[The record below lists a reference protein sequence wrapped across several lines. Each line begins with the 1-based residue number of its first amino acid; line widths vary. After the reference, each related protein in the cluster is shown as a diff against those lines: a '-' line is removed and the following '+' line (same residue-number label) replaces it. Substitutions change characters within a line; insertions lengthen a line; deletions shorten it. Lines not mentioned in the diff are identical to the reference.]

1 MNKRHHILIAL
12 IIGLLMANAIIHAQE
27 TIAVVVQVK
36 GEATVYRTN
45 VEEGET
51 VKRGTRLQTGDRLIT
66 GSNTHVALRFID
78 DASLVRISSNS
89 TCVIEGT
96 RENNQIL
103 KNVYLEA
110 GTILSKIAD
119 QKGQYK
125 VITPTSVASVKG
137 TEFITVQ
144 SDNPGTYYYGNEGEV
159 EISNEVGTVLLKV
172 GFTVYVASENTPP
185 VISQTLEGEKP
196 TFEDDV
202 EDEFE
207 FEFENQSGEIRTL
220 KFKAIKQE

>member
-1 MNKRHHILIAL
+1 MNKRNYTIIAL

-36 GEATVYRTN
+36 GEATVYRIDG
-45 VEEGET
+45 EGGET
-51 VKRGTRLQTGDRLIT
+51 VNRGTRLQTGDRLIT

-78 DASLVRISSNS
+78 DASLVRISSIS

-110 GTILSKIAD
+110 GTILSKITD

-159 EISNEVGTVLLKV
+159 EISNEAGTVLLRV
-172 GFTVYVASENTPP
+172 GFTVYVASDNTPP
-185 VISQTLEGEKP
+185 VIHT
-196 TFEDDV
+196 DIV
-202 EDEFE
+202 
-207 FEFENQSGEIRTL
+207 SGDQLIHRLKITVVIDLGNDPSHLVHRIRNL
-220 KFKAIKQE
+220 GKSVS